1 MVSQPM
7 RALTYVARAFQA
19 RVGDPER
26 VALLLFVI
34 ALAATVHGQAGWAKP
49 AFAGQT
55 NAPKPAQPS
64 APFAVETV
72 TARLS
77 GPWSLAFLP
86 SGNFLI
92 TEANG
97 TLRVA
102 RPDGSVSAPV
112 AGVPGVKSV
121 AAQGLH
127 DLLLDPDFARNRT
140 LYFTYF
146 APPKGEAPA
155 VWPIEF
161 FYERVWTKPLA
172 ERRTMQIGME
182 TVARARLSDDERSL
196 TEVETIAEG
205 AERRI
210 VLARDGTLLITGAD
224 RFRFYDSDLDGVD
237 HDFTDNPDIRRN
249 FSGRVLR
256 MNRDGSIPKDNP
268 WLSRA
273 TVPAN
278 TYAHGLRDPEG
289 AALNPATGEL
299 WVIDHG
305 PQGGDEINIIRAGH
319 DYGWP
324 DVSYGRQYDARQLDG
339 RKNVAVGNGK
349 SSMPGV
355 DEPIFY
361 WDPDIGP
368 SGMMF
373 YTGDMFPAWKGN
385 LFVGAMPSQYLSRLV
400 VNGDRIV
407 AEEKLLTDLK
417 QRIRD
422 VRQGPDGS
430 IYVLAGN
437 SLLRVIPKK

>member
-1 MVSQPM
+1 MKFRNVV
-7 RALTYVARAFQA
+7 LLIVVAFTTR
-19 RVGDPER
+19 
-26 VALLLFVI
+26 
-34 ALAATVHGQAGWAKP
+34 VHGQAGWAKP
-49 AFAGQT
+49 AFPGQT
-55 NAPKPAQPS
+55 NAPKPAKPS
-64 APFAVETV
+64 PPFTIETV
-72 TARLS
+72 TNRLS
-77 GPWSLAFLP
+77 GPWSIAFLP
-86 SGNFLI
+86 SGRFLI

-97 TLRVA
+97 TMRIVRA
-102 RPDGSVSAPV
+102 DGVVSAPLT
-112 AGVPGVKSV
+112 GVPGVKSV

-182 TVARARLSDDERSL
+182 TIARARLSEDERSL
-196 TEVETIAEG
+196 TDVETIAEG

-210 VLARDGTLLITGAD
+210 VLARDGTLLVTGAD
-224 RFRFYDSDLDGVD
+224 RFRFYDSDLDGVE
-237 HDFTDNPDIRRN
+237 HDFTDDPDIRRN

-256 MNRDGSIPKDNP
+256 INRDGSIPKDNP

-273 TVPAN
+273 TVAAN

-289 AALNPATGEL
+289 AALNPDTGEL
-299 WVIDHG
+299 WVTDHG
-305 PQGGDEINIIRAGH
+305 PQGGDELNIVRAGR

-339 RKNVAVGNGK
+339 RKNVPVGNGK

-355 DEPIFY
+355 EEPVYY

-373 YTGDMFPAWKGN
+373 YTGNVFPEWKGN
-385 LFVGAMPSQYLSRLV
+385 LFVGAMPSQYLARLV
-400 VNGDRIV
+400 VNGERIV

-422 VRQGPDGS
+422 VRQAPDGS

-437 SLLRVIPKK
+437 SMLRLTPKK

>member
-1 MVSQPM
+1 MKFRNV
-7 RALTYVARAFQA
+7 V
-19 RVGDPER
+19 
-26 VALLLFVI
+26 LLLVV
-34 ALAATVHGQAGWAKP
+34 ACAPRVHAQAGWAKP
-49 AFAGQT
+49 AFPGQT
-55 NAPKPAQPS
+55 NAPKPPNPS
-64 APFAVETV
+64 PAFTVETV
-72 TARLS
+72 TNRLS
-77 GPWSLAFLP
+77 GPWSIAFLP
-86 SGNFLI
+86 TGRFLI

-97 TLRVA
+97 TMRIV
-102 RPDGSVSAPV
+102 RSDGVVSAPLT
-112 AGVPGVKSV
+112 GVPGVKSV

-140 LYFTYF
+140 FYFTYF

-182 TVARARLSDDERSL
+182 TVARARLSEDERSV
-196 TEVETIAEG
+196 TDVETIAEG

-210 VLARDGTLLITGAD
+210 VLARDGTLLVTGAD
-224 RFRFYDSDLDGVD
+224 RFRFYDSDLDGVE
-237 HDFTDNPDIRRN
+237 HDFTENPDIRRN

-256 MNRDGSIPKDNP
+256 INRDGSIPKDNP
-268 WLSRA
+268 WLNRA
-273 TVPAN
+273 TVAAT

-289 AALNPATGEL
+289 AALHPDTGEL

-305 PQGGDEINIIRAGH
+305 PQGGDEINIIRARH

-324 DVSYGRQYDARQLDG
+324 DVSYGRQYDARQLEG
-339 RKNVAVGNGK
+339 RKNVPVGNGK

-355 DEPIFY
+355 DEPVYY

-373 YTGDMFPAWKGN
+373 YTGNVFPEWKGN
-385 LFVGAMPSQYLSRLV
+385 LFVGAMPSQYLARLV
-400 VNGDRIV
+400 VNGERIV

-422 VRQGPDGS
+422 VRQAPDGS

-437 SLLRVIPKK
+437 SLLHLTPRRP

>member
-1 MVSQPM
+1 M
-7 RALTYVARAFQA
+7 RVKLFRAGPFRAGVLLAVAFTVRAHA
-19 RVGDPER
+19 
-26 VALLLFVI
+26 
-34 ALAATVHGQAGWAKP
+34 QAGWAKP

-55 NAPKPAQPS
+55 NAPTPS
-64 APFAVETV
+64 KASSPFTVETV
-72 TARLS
+72 TNRLS
-77 GPWSLAFLP
+77 GPWSIAFLP

-97 TLRVA
+97 TMRVA
-102 RPDGSVSAPV
+102 RPDGSVSAPLT
-112 AGVPGVKSV
+112 GVPGVKSV

-182 TVARARLSDDERSL
+182 TVARGRLAEDERSL
-196 TEVETIAEG
+196 TDVETIAEG

-210 VLARDGTLLITGAD
+210 VLARDGALLITGAD

-256 MNRDGSIPKDNP
+256 INRDGSIPKDNP
-268 WLSRA
+268 WLGRA
-273 TVPAN
+273 TVAAA

-289 AALNPATGEL
+289 AALNPQTGEL
-299 WVIDHG
+299 WVTDHG

-349 SSMPGV
+349 SSMSGV
-355 DEPIFY
+355 DEPIYY

-373 YTGDMFPAWKGN
+373 YTGSVFPDWKGN
-385 LFVGAMPSQYLSRLV
+385 LFVGAMPSQYLARLV

-422 VRQGPDGS
+422 VRQAPDGS

-437 SLLRVIPKK
+437 SLLHLIPRRP